1 MKRTCGAGEQ
11 DGAAGGGEVPDVL
24 GQLRVLEV
32 DEGRA
37 DEDLPRL
44 IAAGN

>member
-1 MKRTCGAGEQ
+1 
-11 DGAAGGGEVPDVL
+11 VL

-32 DEGRA
+32 DESRA
-37 DEDLPRL
+37 DEHLPRL